1 MLDSIKV
8 GNFIME
14 KRKGIG
20 MTQQQIQILRD
31 NGIIEFWSLE
41 TAMKIGAL
49 RAFSYY
55 CPDKKVWEETGY
67 FNNDDENSFD
77 MSY

>member
-1 MLDSIKV
+1 MLDSLKV

-31 NGIIEFWSLE
+31 NGIIEF
-41 TAMKIGAL
+41 
-49 RAFSYY
+49 
-55 CPDKKVWEETGY
+55 
-67 FNNDDENSFD
+67 
-77 MSY
+77 